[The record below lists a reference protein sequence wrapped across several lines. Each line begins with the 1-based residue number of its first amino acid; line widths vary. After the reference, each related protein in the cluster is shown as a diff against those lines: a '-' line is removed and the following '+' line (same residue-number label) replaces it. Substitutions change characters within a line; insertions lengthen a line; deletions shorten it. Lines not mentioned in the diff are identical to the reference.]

1 MSCGIVARSWLLIFT
16 IFFLFVFAQE
26 NISYENKKFVFIFLL
41 TKRCDR
47 IFCSLMIQRVQI
59 LLLSNVNRNTWT
71 AATIS
76 RSRDETRTR
85 ENNFYRFS
93 RKSDKYAANG
103 FSHSSACAFT
113 DCRRYKA
120 HKHSESLLIYFF
132 LFYPSA
138 RRKRDKIRPHKSWL
152 DAIKMRPP
160 KSLSLSLTCRCIFK
174 QINHFS
180 PRISFE
186 KTDVFEASVK
196 AIILLLTTPD
206 R

>member
-76 RSRDETRTR
+76 RSRDETRQEQERTIFIVFQ
-85 ENNFYRFS
+85 ENLINMQLMASPILQLVRLLTV
-93 RKSDKYAANG
+93 AATKRINI
-103 FSHSSACAFT
+103 
-113 DCRRYKA
+113 RNRY
-120 HKHSESLLIYFF
+120 SF
-132 LFYPSA
+132 
-138 RRKRDKIRPHKSWL
+138 
-152 DAIKMRPP
+152 
-160 KSLSLSLTCRCIFK
+160 
-174 QINHFS
+174 
-180 PRISFE
+180 ISFSFIRTLE
-186 KTDVFEASVK
+186 ENATRFVLINLDLMPLKCVR
-196 AIILLLTTPD
+196 LNLCLCL
-206 R
+206 